1 MTVLRALVFAV
12 SLMSLSAPAAPPAHL
27 TITVNGVHS
36 STGTV
41 FIAVYDSDSSFMNQP
56 QAKVRARS
64 KATKGQMTFVIPYLP
79 KGNYAVASYHD
90 ENDNGKMDANS
101 LGIPT
106 EGYGFS
112 NDAQGNAGP
121 PKYSQA
127 AFEFDGKT
135 DKTVAF
141 SLNY

>member
-1 MTVLRALVFAV
+1 MTVLRTLVFAV
-12 SLMSLSAPAAPPAHL
+12 SLMSISASAAPAAHL
-27 TITVNGVHS
+27 TITVKGVQS
-36 STGTV
+36 STGIV
-41 FIAVYDSDSSFMNQP
+41 FVAIYDSDSSFMKQP
-56 QAKVRARS
+56 QAKATTRS
-64 KATKGQMTFVIPYLP
+64 KATKGQMTFVIPDLP
-79 KGNYAVASYHD
+79 RGNYAVASYHD
-90 ENDNGKMDANS
+90 ENNNGKMDANS
-101 LGIPT
+101 LGVPT

-135 DKTVAF
+135 DKTVTF